1 LGIFCWIAASSLLGL
16 FGMGFF
22 ESSVVTNGMVCL
34 FFGGGMF
41 AALEFFIRQNKYYR
55 AGIDDALLYM
65 ALSMVI
71 TGMSLLFSSLF
82 KENAV
87 LYCLLALPFLLTAA
101 IRYTDTVVSALAFA
115 CLVAIVF
122 LLFKESSLLSELIP
136 LTCMLLAAGI
146 YSVIR
151 RNKERKELRF
161 WADCLQVAEA
171 ACLILFYASGNYFV
185 VEDVGEMLFPG
196 FHMPFSFIFWIFT
209 ALTPLGYVYFGLKI
223 HDRLLLRI
231 GLLMIALS
239 VLTFKYYFSVSHH
252 EVTLTVAGAI
262 LLLVAYYAIRYLKNN
277 SGKFTYQADRSD
289 DNPGFQD
296 TEALVIAQTASG
308 SVVPEKDFGFGG
320 GKFGGGGAGGNY

>member
-1 LGIFCWIAASSLLGL
+1 
-16 FGMGFF
+16 
-22 ESSVVTNGMVCL
+22 
-34 FFGGGMF
+34 
-41 AALEFFIRQNKYYR
+41 
-55 AGIDDALLYM
+55 
-65 ALSMVI
+65 
-71 TGMSLLFSSLF
+71 
-82 KENAV
+82 
-87 LYCLLALPFLLTAA
+87 
-101 IRYTDTVVSALAFA
+101 
-115 CLVAIVF
+115 
-122 LLFKESSLLSELIP
+122 
-136 LTCMLLAAGI
+136 
-146 YSVIR
+146 
-151 RNKERKELRF
+151 
-161 WADCLQVAEA
+161 
-171 ACLILFYASGNYFV
+171 LFYASGNYFV

-239 VLTFKYYFSVSHH
+239 VLTFKYYFSVGHH

-289 DNPGFQD
+289 DNPGFQG